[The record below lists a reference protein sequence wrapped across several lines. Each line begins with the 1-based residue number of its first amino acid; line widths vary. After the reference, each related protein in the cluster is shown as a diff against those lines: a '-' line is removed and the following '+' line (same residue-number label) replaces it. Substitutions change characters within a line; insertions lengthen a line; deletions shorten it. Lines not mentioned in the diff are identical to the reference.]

1 MKAKELGMKDLPRL
15 ASKSAGT
22 VPQPGRRRSF
32 SRGLQATT
40 NLA

>member
-1 MKAKELGMKDLPRL
+1 MKAKELGMKDLPGL

-22 VPQPGRRRSF
+22 VPQPGCTRF
-32 SRGLQATT
+32 SWGLKATT